1 VAERGLRQISYAS
14 LSFANEILQLA
25 ADGRKW
31 AEYDIPMPVGF
42 ARAYF
47 F

>member
-14 LSFANEILQLA
+14 LYFANEILQLA
-25 ADGRKW
+25 ADRRKW
-31 AEYDIPMPVGF
+31 AGYDIPTVGF